1 MTRRVALGALADL
14 DGLGFD
20 ALIDARSP
28 AEYAESHL
36 PGAISLP
43 VMSNEERARVGTL
56 YKSSRFQARRLGAAL
71 LTRNVAAHLEGA
83 LADRPS
89 GFRPLVYCWRGGQRS
104 GAFALILGQI
114 GWQAAVLEGGWRSWR
129 RLVVE
134 ALYERPFPAPL
145 WVLDGNTGTGKTAV
159 LGRVAARGG
168 QVIDLEALAGH
179 RGSVFGLAPG
189 AVQPAQKGFEE
200 ALAMAMAR
208 LDPGRPVL
216 VEAESSAIGR
226 IRLPP
231 VLWQAIRAAPRV
243 ELRAPLAARAR
254 FAARDYAAVTADR
267 GVLAE
272 RLAALAPFHARTVL
286 AEWQAMAAAGADT
299 DLAAALMAAHYD
311 PRYARQ
317 QARQAPPVAVLE
329 TDDLASAALD
339 SVAEGVMAVMDRQ
352 TGQSENQPVHRKSG
366 LIG

>member
-1 MTRRVALGALADL
+1 MTRRVTLRALADL

-20 ALIDARSP
+20 AVIDARSP

-43 VMSNEERARVGTL
+43 VMSDAERARVGTL

-71 LTRNVAAHLEGA
+71 LARNVAAHLEGA

-114 GWQAAVLEGGWRSWR
+114 GWQAAVLEGGWRQWR
-129 RLVVE
+129 RLVVDR
-134 ALYERPFPAPL
+134 LYAQPFPAPL
-145 WVLDGNTGTGKTAV
+145 WLLDGNTGTGKTAV
-159 LGRVAARGG
+159 LARVAARGG

-189 AVQPAQKGFEE
+189 AVQPAQKGFEG

-208 LDPGRPVL
+208 LDPSRPVL
-216 VEAESSAIGR
+216 VEAESSLIGQL
-226 IRLPP
+226 RLPP
-231 VLWQAIRAAPRV
+231 SLWQAMRAAPRI
-243 ELRAPLAARAR
+243 ELRAPLNARAGLVTR
-254 FAARDYAAVTADR
+254 NYAAVTANR
-267 GVLAE
+267 AVLAE

-286 AEWQAMAAAGADT
+286 ADWQAMAAAGADAE
-299 DLAAALMAAHYD
+299 LAAALMAAHYD

-317 QARQAPPVAVLE
+317 QARLTPPTAVLE
-329 TDDLASAALD
+329 AVSLDSAALD
-339 SVAEGVMAVMDRQ
+339 RTAERVMAVVGEAPAMSQ
-352 TGQSENQPVHRKSG
+352 IQPA
-366 LIG
+366 